1 MVLYKTTASL
11 MRGIGGMGGYAGNQ
25 TVPPP
30 QQAGPQQQPK
40 KRRGIG
46 IGDLLGAIPH

>member
-1 MVLYKTTASL
+1 

-25 TVPPP
+25 AAPP
-30 QQAGPQQQPK
+30 QQQAEPQQQPK